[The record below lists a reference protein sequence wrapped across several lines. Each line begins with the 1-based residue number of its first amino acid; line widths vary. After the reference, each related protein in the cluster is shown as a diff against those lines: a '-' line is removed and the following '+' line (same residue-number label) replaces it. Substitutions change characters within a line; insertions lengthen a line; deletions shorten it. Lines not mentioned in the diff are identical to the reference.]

1 MPSELILFLTTCL
14 KTSYIKQEVNE
25 HIMKIKSN
33 LICINVLSNNIIH
46 ILKVYEFYVVK
57 NIKI

>member
-1 MPSELILFLTTCL
+1 MPSELILFLTLCL